1 MISRIFYYFII
12 IPISLLPHRFLYII
26 SDILYLLMFRILS
39 YRKVV
44 VFENLKNSFP
54 KRSKDDLKT
63 IMSKFY
69 HHLCDLIVE
78 SLKGFTIS
86 ENELKKRL
94 IVRNPELA
102 NTYAEKGQSIILVGA
117 HYNNWE
123 IVAQTLGIYSK
134 HKCIGIYKP
143 LSNKFLNKKIYE
155 SRSKFGM
162 GLVSMKKSKSSFIDD
177 GIPKAVI
184 FGSDQNPSNPKKAYW
199 LKFLNQDTG
208 VLFGAEK
215 YSKDNNWPVIYVT
228 INKIKRGFYE
238 VVYSLVTEN
247 PKKEPYGKITKD
259 FTKLIENDIVNNP
272 QYWLWSHKRW
282 KHKR

>member
-1 MISRIFYYFII
+1 
-12 IPISLLPHRFLYII
+12 
-26 SDILYLLMFRILS
+26 MFKILS
-39 YRKVV
+39 YRRMI

-54 KRSKDDLKT
+54 NRSKDDLKT

-94 IVRNPELA
+94 IVRNPELV
-102 NTYAEKGQSIILVGA
+102 NTYAENGQSIILVGA

-162 GLVSMKKSKSSFIDD
+162 GLVSMKESKSSFKDD

-215 YSKDNNWPVIYVT
+215 YSRDNNWPVIYVT

-238 VVYSLVTEN
+238 VVYSLVTNN
-247 PKKEPYGKITKD
+247 PKDDPYGKITED